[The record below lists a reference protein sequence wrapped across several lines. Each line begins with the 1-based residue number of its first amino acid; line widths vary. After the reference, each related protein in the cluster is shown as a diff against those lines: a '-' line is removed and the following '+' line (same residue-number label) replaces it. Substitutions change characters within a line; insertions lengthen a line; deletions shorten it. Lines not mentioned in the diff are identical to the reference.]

1 MRGTCRI
8 RVAKDLGGLEMVE
21 ARHPEPRFGRHAHP
35 TYAIGVVT
43 SGINRFRYRG
53 EWVQAPAGA
62 ICTVTPDEPHEVEP
76 AGKVGF
82 AYRCL
87 YPSET
92 QLRAAAA
99 AVAGRKLRRTLALP
113 PVISDEAAAGL
124 ISALFDMD
132 GTEDGLA
139 RETRLAELLMRVTMR
154 HALEPVASRAVEPLP
169 RGVSRAR
176 EYLADNA
183 AENVS
188 LTDLATISAMD
199 PFALVRGF
207 TRAYGIPPHAWL
219 VQQRVRR
226 AKELLRA
233 GQPLAEVAAAL
244 GFADQSHLTRHF
256 KRLLG
261 FTPGRYR
268 RAVFNAGPLPTCG
281 GCERSL
287 RRLEG

>member
-1 MRGTCRI
+1 VQGTCRI
-8 RVAKDLGGLEMVE
+8 RVAKDLGGLELVE

-35 TYAIGVVT
+35 TYAIGMVT
-43 SGINRFRYRG
+43 WGVNRFRYRG
-53 EWVQAPAGA
+53 VWEQAPAGA
-62 ICTVTPDEPHEVEP
+62 ICTVTPDEVHEVEP
-76 AGKVGF
+76 AGEIGF

-87 YPSET
+87 YPST
-92 QLRAAAA
+92 SQLHAAAE

-113 PVISDEAAAGL
+113 PVISDAAAAGL
-124 ISALFDMD
+124 ISALFDED
-132 GTEDGLA
+132 AAKDGLA
-139 RETRLAELLMRVTMR
+139 RGTRLAELLMRVTVR
-154 HALEPVASRAVEPLP
+154 HALEPVASRAVEPLQ

-176 EYLADNA
+176 EYLADNV

-188 LTDLATISAMD
+188 LTDLAAISAMD

-219 VQQRVRR
+219 VQHRVRR

-233 GQPLAEVAAAL
+233 GRQPADVAAAL

-256 KRLLG
+256 HRLLG

-268 RAVFNAGPLPTCG
+268 RAVQ
-281 GCERSL
+281 
-287 RRLEG
+287 